1 MTPSS
6 VRLME
11 PLSVTPRRVFL
22 QRMGLIV
29 PAVAA
34 LTLAAC
40 SASPSGYSKSSQGD
54 AGAYNACKTYVKGQL
69 KAPSTASF
77 ADHSVTHNGSTYTV
91 TGAVDAENSFGAKIR
106 NTYTCS
112 VTDAGS
118 SWHLE
123 DVSVAAP

>member
-1 MTPSS
+1 
-6 VRLME
+6 VKIIL
-11 PLSVTPRRVFL
+11 LG
-22 QRMGLIV
+22 GLTAI
-29 PAVAA
+29 A
-34 LTLAAC
+34 LVAC

-54 AGAYNACKTYVKGQL
+54 TGAYNACKTYVKGQL

-91 TGAVDAENSFGAKIR
+91 AGAVDAENSFGAKIR

-112 VTDAGS
+112 VTDTGS